1 MNWILKI
8 HPDASVLGT
17 LWECIKK
24 IITHAEKEVANVI
37 LKLPVDV
44 TVLVDTDS
52 SMIDPN
58 IGVDGYTD
66 NERHAQLSIDPIH
79 KDLHDDE
86 IFAQ

>member
-1 MNWILKI
+1 M
-8 HPDASVLGT
+8 
-17 LWECIKK
+17 
-24 IITHAEKEVANVI
+24 
-37 LKLPVDV
+37 
-44 TVLVDTDS
+44 TVLVYTDS

-86 IFAQ
+86 LFAQSS